1 MRVQDRAEPV
11 PNATDKMPDG
21 PGAKPG
27 ATPSGAIPAP
37 LPPDEDRRLQ
47 ALHETAIL
55 DTPPERAYDDLTALA
70 ASLCNTPIAL
80 VSLVDSG
87 RQWFK
92 SRVGLDAPETP
103 RDMAFCAHAL
113 HRPGEIFEV
122 ADASADARFAANP
135 LVTRNPSIRF
145 YAGAPI
151 LSAEGLPL
159 GTLCVI
165 DRKPGE
171 LTPRQRDVLRALAR
185 TAGELLAARR
195 AEAQLRELKQRQT
208 ADLERQVAERT
219 ARLEATVAELHRAR
233 NKAEEATRAKSAF
246 LANMSHEIR
255 TPMNAV
261 VGMATLL
268 RDTPLS
274 AEQLDFVETLQ
285 TSGEHLL
292 SVIDGILEFSKIEAG
307 EVALERAPFD
317 LAECVRAALAL
328 VRAQAGQK
336 ALALNLDLV
345 PGLPAGV
352 VGDAARVR
360 QVVAN
365 LLSNAVKFTA
375 QGEVAVA
382 VSARP
387 LEGDRVEVTVAVRD
401 TGIGIAPSDQAR
413 LFQPFSQADS
423 SITRRFGGTGL
434 GLVISRRLAELMG
447 GGIDLASEAGRGS
460 RFSFRFTADSVG
472 PVLARTDQW
481 PVSRPAGQPPL
492 RILVVDD
499 NAANLKVAL
508 RMLAKLGHRCD
519 TAVNGQEA
527 VDAVSRQDYDAVL
540 MDMQMPVMDGLE
552 ATRRIRATLAPERQP
567 RIIAVTANALVG
579 DRERCL
585 EIGMD
590 DYVAKPIDAR
600 RLAQALARVP
610 PLGASGGAATP
621 TEGAAISVAKL
632 RELEGS
638 IGREGVV
645 EVLDVMIREAPQVMG
660 RLNEALGAGD
670 APGVRLHAH
679 TLKSHCALVG
689 DTSLYEGLGALEQ
702 HAAQGEPARF
712 ATAGPLVSRYGQMV
726 VALAEYRAGL
736 SWVP

>member
-1 MRVQDRAEPV
+1 VS
-11 PNATDKMPDG
+11 NANDKPPDG
-21 PGAKPG
+21 PGASPG
-27 ATPSGAIPAP
+27 ATPSGAVPAA
-37 LPPDEDRRLQ
+37 LPPDEDQRLR
-47 ALHETAIL
+47 ALYETGIL
-55 DTPPERAYDDLTALA
+55 DTPPERAYEDLTALA
-70 ASLCNTPIAL
+70 ATLCNTPIAL
-80 VSLVDSG
+80 VSLVDAD

-92 SRVGLDAPETP
+92 SRVGLDAAETP

-122 ADASADARFAANP
+122 GDAAVDARFAANP
-135 LVTRNPSIRF
+135 LVTEDPRIRF

-151 LSAEGLPL
+151 LSEEGLPL

-165 DRKPGE
+165 DRKPGA
-171 LTPRQRDVLRALAR
+171 LSQRQRDVLQALAR
-185 TAGELLAARR
+185 TAGELLMARR
-195 AEAQLRELKQRQT
+195 THAQLRELKQRQT

-219 ARLEATVAELHRAR
+219 ARLEVTVAELHRAR

-261 VGMATLL
+261 IGMATLL
-268 RDTPLS
+268 HDTPLS
-274 AEQLDFVETLQ
+274 AEQRDFVETLQ

-307 EVALERAPFD
+307 ELSLDRAPFD
-317 LAECVRAALAL
+317 LAECLRAALAL

-336 ALALNLDLV
+336 GLALNLDLA
-345 PGLPAGV
+345 PNLPAGV

-360 QVVAN
+360 QVVTN

-375 QGEVAVA
+375 QGEVSVT

-387 LEGDRVEVTVAVRD
+387 LEGSRVEVTVAVRD
-401 TGIGIAPSDQAR
+401 TGIGIAPADQAR

-460 RFSFRFTADSVG
+460 TFSFRFTADSVG
-472 PVLARTDQW
+472 PLLARTDQW

-540 MDMQMPVMDGLE
+540 MDMQMPVMDGIE
-552 ATRRIRATLAPERQP
+552 ATRRIRATLPSQRQP
-567 RIIAVTANALVG
+567 RIIALTANALVG

-585 EIGMD
+585 EAGMD
-590 DYVAKPIDAR
+590 DYVAKPVDVR
-600 RLAQALARVP
+600 RLGQALAGVE
-610 PLGASGGAATP
+610 PLGSRKDAGAP
-621 TEGAAISVAKL
+621 GEGAAISVPKL
-632 RELEGS
+632 RELEQS
-638 IGREGVV
+638 IGRDGVI
-645 EVLDVMIREAPQVMG
+645 EVLDVMIREAPRAMG
-660 RLNEALGAGD
+660 QLNKALGAGD
-670 APGVRLHAH
+670 ASSVRLHAH

-689 DTSLYEGLGALEQ
+689 DQALYDGLGALEQ

-712 ATAGPLVSRYGQMV
+712 ATAGPLVARYGQMV

-736 SWVP
+736 S